1 MRIVLSSSEKSFRIV
16 AIKELTAAY
25 PTKIPRWNKVSFLRR
40 IIFGAIGPNGLRV
53 MVQLMFELKL
63 F

>member
-1 MRIVLSSSEKSFRIV
+1 MRIVFSNSEKSFRII
-16 AIKELTAAY
+16 AIKEPAAAY
-25 PTKIPRWNKVSFLRR
+25 PTKIPRWNKISSLRR

>member
-1 MRIVLSSSEKSFRIV
+1 MRIVFSGSEKSFRIV
-16 AIKELTAAY
+16 AIEEPAAACL
-25 PTKIPRWNKVSFLRR
+25 IRISRWNEISSLRR

>member
-1 MRIVLSSSEKSFRIV
+1 MRIVFSNSEKSFRII
-16 AIKELTAAY
+16 AIKESAVVC
-25 PTKIPRWNKVSFLRR
+25 PIKIPRWNEVSSLRR